1 MHAPPPNDHA
11 GGSLGLTGRGAWV
24 LFLLF
29 LVNVVN
35 FVDRQLPFILIGSI
49 KAELQLSD
57 SQIAL
62 MAGLTFALVYSFASL
77 PLAVAA
83 DRWNPRW
90 VLAGALAVWS
100 AMTGLSGLV
109 TSFGQLV
116 LCRTGVAASEAGSTP
131 AAHALIARLI
141 EPRLRALALAIFS
154 LGVPVGSTLGLVL
167 GGWINDVLD
176 WRAAFFVVGLP
187 GLALAV
193 LAWFA
198 LPDPPRVSA
207 PPPPAPGETGRDGA
221 SFLAT
226 LRMLWRIPSMRHM
239 ALGSAFYACGSYAIN
254 VFAPAFLMRVHG
266 MTSSQAGLGM
276 GVVFGVGGLIGTF
289 AGGWLGDRLAR
300 RSEGWR
306 LGVPAIGQA
315 LSLPT
320 ALGAWL
326 VADPALAIGHQRLRR
341 GKGRREIEQAEHVAH
356 GQQPDRIR
364 ATTSAVLLFC
374 LTILGSSVGPLAVG
388 AISDALQPQYGV
400 FSLRYAMC
408 AMAVTMALS
417 AVFFA
422 LGARRLAGDL
432 GAKRA

>member
-1 MHAPPPNDHA
+1 MSDAA
-11 GGSLGLTGRGAWV
+11 LSEERQGALGLSGRGAWV

-49 KAELQLSD
+49 KADLQLSD

-100 AMTGLSGLV
+100 GMTGLSGLV

-116 LCRTGVAASEAGSTP
+116 LCRIGVAASEAGSTP

-141 EPRLRALALAIFS
+141 APRLRALALALFS

-187 GLALAV
+187 GLALAA

-198 LPDPPRVSA
+198 LPDPPKAIA
-207 PPPPAPGETGRDGA
+207 PKPDAAP
-221 SFLAT
+221 FLAT
-226 LRMLWRIPSMRHM
+226 LRLLWAIPSMRHM

-289 AGGWLGDRLAR
+289 AGGWFGDRLAR

-306 LGVPAIGQA
+306 LGVPALGQA

-326 VADPALAIGHQRLRR
+326 VADPDLAVGLLTVSYMFGLLYFAPTFAAAQAL
-341 GKGRREIEQAEHVAH
+341 V
-356 GQQPDRIR
+356 PDRIR

-374 LTILGSSVGPLAVG
+374 LTIVGSSVGPLAVG
-388 AISDALQPQYGV
+388 AISDALQPQYGA
-400 FSLRYAMC
+400 FALRYAMC

-417 AVFFA
+417 ALFFMA
-422 LGARRLAGDL
+422 GARRLPGDL
-432 GAKRA
+432 RAVRA